1 MGQRILLDTNCV
13 IYYLNGVLPQSAKD
27 ALNVRLA
34 IEANISVIS
43 KIELL
48 GYSPLRNASMQP
60 VQNFVD
66 NATVFPLDEIVVQ
79 KTIEI
84 RRIKKIKLPDAVIA
98 ATALIYGFEIIS
110 RNISDFSGIEGLTCY
125 DPFKDL

>member
-1 MGQRILLDTNCV
+1 MGARILLDTNCV
-13 IYYLNGVLPQSAKD
+13 IYYLNGVLPESARE

-48 GYSPLRNASMQP
+48 GYSPPSNVSLKP
-60 VQNFVD
+60 VQDFVD
-66 NATVFPLDEIVVQ
+66 TSTIFPLDEVIVQ

-84 RRIKKIKLPDAVIA
+84 RRIKKVKLPDAVIA
-98 ATALIYGFEIIS
+98 ATALIYGLEIIS
-110 RNISDFSGIEGLTCY
+110 RNKTDFSGIEGLTCY
-125 DPFKDL
+125 DPFTDL

>member
-1 MGQRILLDTNCV
+1 MGARILLDTNCV
-13 IYYLNGVLPQSAKD
+13 IYYLNGVLPESARE

-48 GYSPLRNASMQP
+48 GYSPPSNVSLKP
-60 VQNFVD
+60 VQDFVD
-66 NATVFPLDEIVVQ
+66 TSTVFPLDEVVVQ

-98 ATALIYGFEIIS
+98 ATALIYGLEIIS
-110 RNISDFSGIEGLTCY
+110 RNKTDFSGIEGLTCY
-125 DPFKDL
+125 DPFTDL

>member
-48 GYSPLRNASMQP
+48 GYSPLRNASLQP
-60 VQNFVD
+60 VQDFVD

-110 RNISDFSGIEGLTCY
+110 RNLSDFSGIEGLTCY
-125 DPFKDL
+125 DPFTDL

>member
-1 MGQRILLDTNCV
+1 MGTRFLLDTNSV
-13 IYYLNGVLPQSAKD
+13 IYYLDNALPNSAMNFLD
-27 ALNVRLA
+27 NALD
-34 IEANISVIS
+34 IESNISVIS

-48 GYSPLRNASMQP
+48 GWTPPDNISLQP
-60 VQNFVD
+60 VQTFVD
-66 NATVFPLDEIVVQ
+66 SSKVLPLDEIVVQ

-125 DPFKDL
+125 DPFTDL

>member
-1 MGQRILLDTNCV
+1 MGARILLDTNCV
-13 IYYLNGVLPQSAKD
+13 IYYLNGVLPESARE

-48 GYSPLRNASMQP
+48 GYSPPSNVSLKP
-60 VQNFVD
+60 VQDFVD
-66 NATVFPLDEIVVQ
+66 TSTVFPLDEVIVQ

-98 ATALIYGFEIIS
+98 ATALIYGLEIIS
-110 RNISDFSGIEGLTCY
+110 RNKTDFSGIEGLTCY
-125 DPFKDL
+125 DPFTDL

>member
-27 ALNVRLA
+27 ALNVRLT

-66 NATVFPLDEIVVQ
+66 NATVFPLDEIIVQ

-98 ATALIYGFEIIS
+98 ATAVIYGFEIIS
-110 RNISDFSGIEGLTCY
+110 RNVSDFSGIEGLTCY
-125 DPFKDL
+125 HPFTDL

>member
-1 MGQRILLDTNCV
+1 MGTRFLLDTNSV
-13 IYYLNGVLPQSAKD
+13 IYYLDNALPNSAMNFLD
-27 ALNVRLA
+27 NALD
-34 IEANISVIS
+34 IESNISVIS

-48 GYSPLRNASMQP
+48 GWTPPDNISLQP
-60 VQNFVD
+60 VQTFVD
-66 NATVFPLDEIVVQ
+66 SSKVLPLDDVVVQ

-110 RNISDFSGIEGLTCY
+110 RNISDFSGIAGLTCY
-125 DPFKDL
+125 DPFTDL

>member
-1 MGQRILLDTNCV
+1 MGTRFLLDTNSV
-13 IYYLNGVLPQSAKD
+13 IYYLDNALPNSAMNFLD
-27 ALNVRLA
+27 NALD
-34 IEANISVIS
+34 IESNISVIS

-48 GYSPLRNASMQP
+48 GWTPPDNISLQP
-60 VQNFVD
+60 VQTFVD
-66 NATVFPLDEIVVQ
+66 SSKVLPLDDVVVQ

-110 RNISDFSGIEGLTCY
+110 RNISDFSGIAGLTCY
-125 DPFKDL
+125 DPFTDF

>member
-27 ALNVRLA
+27 ALNVTLA

-84 RRIKKIKLPDAVIA
+84 RRIKKIKLPDAVKA
-98 ATALIYGFEIIS
+98 ATAIIYGFEIIS
-110 RNISDFSGIEGLTCY
+110 RNVSDFSGIEGLTCY
-125 DPFKDL
+125 DPFTDL